1 MFRTAVFLPHNRIIF
16 LSVKGAGSG
25 TSPCCGRDEQVRA
38 SLLLSSLAWF
48 AVLDAAG
55 LALPS
60 ASAALASGAAVLV
73 PHPRVCSADSAVC
86 AACTGRAP
94 LLVTDANDR
103 RCRGGGGKV
112 PPTAARTRTRGS
124 HRALW
129 GGGGRVCVNP
139 RVTVAAAVCCRLP
152 IHARPTAWASS
163 GVRGRSARGRRP
175 RPLPPGETLPL
186 LPVRPA
192 LPPIAQAV
200 APSSR
205 PWSAGAGCTTF
216 GRLATRLR
224 EGASAVPVTVSPWAV
239 GRRDGAYGRRV

>member
-129 GGGGRVCVNP
+129 GGGACVRQP
-139 RVTVAAAVCCRLP
+139 AGDR
-152 IHARPTAWASS
+152 
-163 GVRGRSARGRRP
+163 RGRRVLPAPHP
-175 RPLPPGETLPL
+175 RQADRVGVVRGEGSERARPPPTPATPGGDAPAAPCSSGATADRAGGGTVVPPLVCWCRLHHLWPL
-186 LPVRPA
+186 GYPVERRR
-192 LPPIAQAV
+192 LCG
-200 APSSR
+200 SR
-205 PWSAGAGCTTF
+205 DCQS
-216 GRLATRLR
+216 LD
-224 EGASAVPVTVSPWAV
+224 
-239 GRRDGAYGRRV
+239 RRTS